1 LQSALARTFVV
12 GGRQNE
18 RTVEARDEGDVSH
31 QGAAR
36 EERTDG
42 LEGLAGRARKRLE
55 EKMVPNDASR
65 ERECWIE
72 RAGEW

>member
-1 LQSALARTFVV
+1 M
-12 GGRQNE
+12 
-18 RTVEARDEGDVSH
+18 EARDEGDVSH

-36 EERTDG
+36 EGRTDG

-65 ERECWIE
+65 ERERECWIE

>member
-1 LQSALARTFVV
+1 M
-12 GGRQNE
+12 
-18 RTVEARDEGDVSH
+18 EARDEGDVSH

-36 EERTDG
+36 EGRTDG

-65 ERECWIE
+65 ERERE
-72 RAGEW
+72 SVGSSAPVNGRV

>member
-1 LQSALARTFVV
+1 MET
-12 GGRQNE
+12 
-18 RTVEARDEGDVSH
+18 RDEGDVSH

-36 EERTDG
+36 EGRTNG

-65 ERECWIE
+65 ESVGSSAPVNGRV
-72 RAGEW
+72 

>member
-1 LQSALARTFVV
+1 M
-12 GGRQNE
+12 
-18 RTVEARDEGDVSH
+18 EARDEGDVSH

-36 EERTDG
+36 EGRTDG

-65 ERECWIE
+65 ERERVLD
-72 RAGEW
+72 RARR